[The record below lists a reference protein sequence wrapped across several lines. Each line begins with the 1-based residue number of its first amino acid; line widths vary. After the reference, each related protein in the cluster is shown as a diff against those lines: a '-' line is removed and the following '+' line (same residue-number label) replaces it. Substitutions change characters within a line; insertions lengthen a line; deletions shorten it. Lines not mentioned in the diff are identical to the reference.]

1 MPTTITPAHTFPV
14 HSAGDFNVSPS
25 YSGTFIPV
33 IWSGKLNA
41 KFWAAST
48 FAACANTKWEGEV
61 KNKGDTVII
70 HNPPD
75 VTINDYEAGQN
86 LVYEVPTPD
95 TLELRIDIGKY
106 FAFQVNDVL
115 EYQADYN
122 LMDMFSDDAGEQM
135 KVAVDTDCWL
145 ATFDGAAAA
154 NKGATAGVKSGAY
167 DMGTDTAPIT
177 LDKDNIL
184 ETILAMASVLDEQ
197 NVPEE
202 GRWLVLTPRERYLL
216 MQSNLAQAYYTGDAK
231 SPVRNGKLGMIDRF
245 ELYVSNLLPR
255 GSADE
260 DWEGGSDAGTAAR
273 HAIVA
278 GHKSAITF
286 AGQIVKSEQIRNPND
301 FGDYVRGLKVY
312 GRKVVKPESMVT
324 CIVAN

>member
-1 MPTTITPAHTFPV
+1 
-14 HSAGDFNVSPS
+14 
-25 YSGTFIPV
+25 
-33 IWSGKLNA
+33 LA

-48 FAACANTKWEGEV
+48 FAACANTKWEGEI
-61 KNKGDTVII
+61 KNKGDTVVI

-95 TLELRIDIGKY
+95 TLELRIDVGKY

-135 KVAVDTDCWL
+135 KVSVDTDCWA

-154 NKGATAGVKSGAY
+154 NKGATAGIKSGAY
-167 DMGTDTAPIT
+167 NLGTDAAPVT
-177 LDKDNIL
+177 LTKDNIL

-197 NVPEE
+197 NVPED

-245 ELYVSNLLPR
+245 ELYVSNLLPT
-255 GSADE
+255 GAAGE
-260 DWEGGSDAGTAAR
+260 DWVGGTDAGTAAR
-273 HAIVA
+273 HALVA

-286 AGQIVKSEQIRNPND
+286 AGQITKSEQIRNPND

-324 CIVAN
+324 VVAAS

>member
-1 MPTTITPAHTFPV
+1 L
-14 HSAGDFNVSPS
+14 
-25 YSGTFIPV
+25 
-33 IWSGKLNA
+33 WSGKLNA

-48 FAACANTKWEGEV
+48 FAACANTKWEGEI
-61 KNKGDTVII
+61 KNKGDTVVI

-95 TLELRIDIGKY
+95 TLELRIDVGKY

-135 KVAVDTDCWL
+135 KVSVDTDCWA

-154 NKGATAGVKSGAY
+154 NKGAAAGVKSGAY
-167 DMGTDTAPIT
+167 NLGTDAAPVT
-177 LDKDNIL
+177 LTKDNIL

-197 NVPEE
+197 NVPED

-245 ELYVSNLLPR
+245 ELYVSNLLPT
-255 GSADE
+255 GAAGE
-260 DWEGGSDAGTAAR
+260 DWVGGTDAGTAAR
-273 HAIVA
+273 HALVA

-286 AGQIVKSEQIRNPND
+286 AGQITKSEQIRNPND

-324 CIVAN
+324 VVAAS